1 MNRLF
6 QPGWPGNLIALLA
19 GALTTLALAPYGIWP
34 LALLSIA
41 LLYRGLRALTPRQ
54 AAWRGWWYGFGL
66 FASGTSWVYVSIHD
80 YGAAS
85 PPLAAFL
92 TLSLIHI

>member
-6 QPGWPGNLIALLA
+6 QPGWAGNLIALLA
-19 GALTTLALAPYGIWP
+19 GALTTLELAPYGIWP

-54 AAWRGWWYGFGL
+54 AAWRCGWDFGRST
-66 FASGTSWVYVSIHD
+66 ASGRI
-80 YGAAS
+80 GPA
-85 PPLAAFL
+85 P
-92 TLSLIHI
+92 

>member
-66 FASGTSWVYVSIHD
+66 FASGCLLYTSP
-80 YGAAS
+80 S
-85 PPLAAFL
+85 PRDVEESRMPSSA
-92 TLSLIHI
+92 